1 MLESY
6 TSGTTDRQ
14 LWHKRVWIWPS
25 SLQQSTAGESNT
37 TYQIWSHISWLKE
50 MNHQL
55 KRTKLGRDQDQ
66 SFFHRNGCG
75 QAWSHHLSARS
86 DSSLCPD
93 SARTQESLVP
103 GKWPESRSP
112 RKTRS
117 FNSRQDNCQPLAPTC
132 PSQHALESW
141 YMSRCHLIATPPWE
155 HTQMFTL
162 IHQISSL
169 SGGVL
174 HKRSDSQG
182 IRAVNTKMDHPS
194 RKPRIPQ
201 KAGPRPRRPI

>member
-1 MLESY
+1 MQFNYLVSEAWFVSKLRSHCWVLTKWLSSVRVMVYTTVFKLLLSLTFWVIFNYYLIQFFEIIIYFVWFILSLKKIESRLMLESY

-117 FNSRQDNCQPLAPTC
+117 FNSR
-132 PSQHALESW
+132 
-141 YMSRCHLIATPPWE
+141 
-155 HTQMFTL
+155 
-162 IHQISSL
+162 
-169 SGGVL
+169 
-174 HKRSDSQG
+174 
-182 IRAVNTKMDHPS
+182 
-194 RKPRIPQ
+194 
-201 KAGPRPRRPI
+201 